1 MKTYT
6 DGFCLNVCACDG
18 GGGGGGVG
26 GLMMGGRLKGKKIL
40 KCRDL
45 SIFTMCHT
53 VKENKQSLSV
63 SSSEH
68 QQDTIVTNI
77 LTTDL

>member
-1 MKTYT
+1 
-6 DGFCLNVCACDG
+6 
-18 GGGGGGVG
+18 
-26 GLMMGGRLKGKKIL
+26 
-40 KCRDL
+40 
-45 SIFTMCHT
+45 MCHT

-77 LTTDL
+77 LTTDLWSS